1 MVVQYNFCFLIC
13 FALRNTP
20 YSVRLPHPSLAM
32 ARDTFPLRGRLF
44 GGRAAPSV
52 CSADVSPSY
61 GERPLKGRLGYTLH
75 LCRGDLRSFAGERSS
90 PLPDDT
96 KNVSVSQKTAGAS
109 PRPTAKLII
118 LCFLL
123 LFGTILSKSLHLEGK
138 VSTRASVAS
147 DAVDG

>member
-1 MVVQYNFCFLIC
+1 MS
-13 FALRNTP
+13 T
-20 YSVRLPHPSLAM
+20 
-32 ARDTFPLRGRLF
+32 LRGLYQ
-44 GGRAAPSV
+44 S
-52 CSADVSPSY
+52 SADIY
-61 GERPLKGRLGYTLH
+61 MCIR
-75 LCRGDLRSFAGERSS
+75 RGDLRSLAGERSS

-96 KNVSVSQKTAGAS
+96 KNVSVSQKMAGAS

-123 LFGTILSKSLHLEGK
+123 LFGTILLKSLHLEGK

>member
-1 MVVQYNFCFLIC
+1 MTEGVFRHKDIKIDYARIL
-13 FALRNTP
+13 L
-20 YSVRLPHPSLAM
+20 HPSP
-32 ARDTFPLRGRLF
+32 TG
-44 GGRAAPSV
+44 APSRREPSFDLCARPR
-52 CSADVSPSY
+52 CSHKPV
-61 GERPLKGRLGYTLH
+61 GERLGAP
-75 LCRGDLRSFAGERSS
+75 AGERSS

>member
-1 MVVQYNFCFLIC
+1 MRSTAIFAQIKRSLPPRGRCRTNVRRKEYACIINFNIFMPKNSFRHC
-13 FALRNTP
+13 FAMP
-20 YSVRLPHPSLAM
+20 PPS
-32 ARDTFPLRGRLF
+32 R
-44 GGRAAPSV
+44 
-52 CSADVSPSY
+52 
-61 GERPLKGRLGYTLH
+61 GRLGYTLH
-75 LCRGDLRSFAGERSS
+75 LCRGDLRAPAGERSS
-90 PLPDDT
+90 PLPDDK

-138 VSTRASVAS
+138 VSTRASIAS